1 MENKTGKRVSLTN
14 LVTGYVLTI
23 AFVLLIMMNR
33 SETKEIVMVDTH
45 EVNATVIKQTL
56 IEPEVV
62 YVDRPV
68 YREPTRYV
76 DHLDGVVVKDNDTVH
91 IATIKD
97 DVAVDIDRDINI
109 LDGYEIHDRVGHS
122 GVHNHHDVV
131 QRGARPI
138 GDATVD
144 RRVTDERVGVVDRD
158 AYDRAIRQDDILSR
172 RLKELEEIDLD
183 EESGLDV
190 SKLTLARDD
199 DTDLGEIDINFDE
212 EGYGIS
218 KGGQLYAYNFPS
230 QGVGAGIGN
239 SALGAGVGGG
249 AGLGAGIGQAVSSG
263 DTVPALGG
271 VGTYPLPA
279 EPGQETSPGTG
290 GGVGGLVAGSGAGG
304 AAGLVTG
311 MVTAPLGVAPGAPGT
326 GGYGTGGRGYD
337 YDHLPKDGALHI
349 MIHVDGSGSLLSTR
363 AKLDE
368 MKQTLLKQAL
378 LPYYNN
384 DETLYDKRV
393 TIIDSSGERTLQFF
407 TQAAHKDNVLAIAF
421 QDEAAPD
428 YHLPNFNKTPQNA
441 YSTDLRKLKYLLSEY
456 KGVYR
461 GIMFQVDRGRTFSK
475 SFKELVECAW
485 NGEGYL
491 SEENLKKYHRDNNLS
506 HIRNKHGV
514 VFSDEYH
521 AKSEGEPQYYLDLIF
536 QAASRVGIDLNIYG
550 AGTTD
555 GTYTD
560 GL

>member
-1 MENKTGKRVSLTN
+1 
-14 LVTGYVLTI
+14 
-23 AFVLLIMMNR
+23 
-33 SETKEIVMVDTH
+33 
-45 EVNATVIKQTL
+45 
-56 IEPEVV
+56 
-62 YVDRPV
+62 
-68 YREPTRYV
+68 
-76 DHLDGVVVKDNDTVH
+76 
-91 IATIKD
+91 
-97 DVAVDIDRDINI
+97 
-109 LDGYEIHDRVGHS
+109 
-122 GVHNHHDVV
+122 
-131 QRGARPI
+131 
-138 GDATVD
+138 
-144 RRVTDERVGVVDRD
+144 
-158 AYDRAIRQDDILSR
+158 
-172 RLKELEEIDLD
+172 
-183 EESGLDV
+183 
-190 SKLTLARDD
+190 
-199 DTDLGEIDINFDE
+199 
-212 EGYGIS
+212 
-218 KGGQLYAYNFPS
+218 
-230 QGVGAGIGN
+230 
-239 SALGAGVGGG
+239 
-249 AGLGAGIGQAVSSG
+249 
-263 DTVPALGG
+263 
-271 VGTYPLPA
+271 
-279 EPGQETSPGTG
+279 
-290 GGVGGLVAGSGAGG
+290 
-304 AAGLVTG
+304 
-311 MVTAPLGVAPGAPGT
+311 
-326 GGYGTGGRGYD
+326 
-337 YDHLPKDGALHI
+337 